1 MLTMNLN
8 RLRAAL
14 LATTVALGAAPLA
27 MAQDSAPALTP
38 AADYAGAV
46 IRQDMFKGVYE
57 LVDDAEAGVL
67 YVASTPN
74 PKENTAGYVHVLN
87 RDDLS
92 NSRFRSRAAP
102 LPCRWIAMRT
112 RCMSAI
118 PPVARSA

>member
-27 MAQDSAPALTP
+27 MAQDSAPTLTP

-67 YVASTPN
+67 YVASTPDF
-74 PKENTAGYVHVLN
+74 KESSVGYVHVLN

-92 NSRFRSRAAP
+92 EIRR
-102 LPCRWIAMRT
+102 I
-112 RCMSAI
+112 
-118 PPVARSA
+118 